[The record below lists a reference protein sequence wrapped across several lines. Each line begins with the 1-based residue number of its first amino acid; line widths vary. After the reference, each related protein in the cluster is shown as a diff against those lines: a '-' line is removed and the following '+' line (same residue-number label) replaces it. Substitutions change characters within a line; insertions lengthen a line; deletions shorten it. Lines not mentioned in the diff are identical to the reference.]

1 MSGGVQLAFD
11 LAGRPALGRE
21 DFLVAPTNRDAV
33 AWIDR
38 WPDWPAPALAL
49 VGPPGS
55 GKTHLA
61 HVWQAR
67 SDAAL
72 MEAGAVARWEPGALA
87 GEAPM
92 CIVEHADRKVDE
104 TALFHLYNFI
114 AERNGALLLTAR
126 TAPARWPVR
135 LPDLASRLKAAP
147 VASIAP
153 PDDAMIE
160 AVLVKLFADRQL
172 RVGPEVVSF
181 VLARMERT
189 FDAARGIVAALD
201 QTAMQGRRAITV
213 PLARDVLER
222 AAKRAGP
229 A

>member
-1 MSGGVQLAFD
+1 MSGGVQLVFD

-67 SDAAL
+67 SGAAL
-72 MEAGAVARWEPGALA
+72 MEAGAVARWEPGRLP

-92 CIVEHADRKVDE
+92 CIVEHADRAVDE

-114 AERNGALLLTAR
+114 AERNGRLLLTAR

-147 VASIAP
+147 VAEIAA
-153 PDDAMIE
+153 PDDALIE

-201 QTAMQGRRAITV
+201 QAAMQGRRAITI

-222 AAKRAGP
+222 AAKRAG
-229 A
+229 AA